1 MCPHIST
8 VVSDVDRN
16 IAHDADAVTTAQ
28 TPYLF
33 PLPEEF
39 ELGKPVKLQLGRQV
53 TLPFLQSSGVSLT
66 DSGVPMHPGHVMMDF
81 LACHEERI
89 ILQPLSAL
97 LAKRIEGTAV
107 RRSSVCKESTSGFVK
122 ELLFEGDYLVVGD
135 ALIRE
140 IWG

>member
-66 DSGVPMHPGHVMMDF
+66 DSRVPMHPGHVMMDS
-81 LACHEERI
+81 LARHEERI
-89 ILQPLSAL
+89 IPPATVCAPGKTYRRHREPPQFCLQRKHERPC
-97 LAKRIEGTAV
+97 EGA
-107 RRSSVCKESTSGFVK
+107 FV
-122 ELLFEGDYLVVGD
+122 
-135 ALIRE
+135 
-140 IWG
+140 